1 MNRFKARLR
10 ATLLLRALQL
20 LKRSDKLKLTA
31 VVTIQIFLGLLDIL
45 SVALIGILTSIS
57 VSGIQSKD
65 TRLALLDNINF
76 IDLNEYTFQTR
87 VALLGLTAAFLM
99 VVRTLI
105 SIYLN
110 RKTIFF
116 LSRRSASVSSSLIRK
131 VLGMDLLSIQKNSSQ
146 EVVYA
151 ITAGV
156 SSITLGVIGSTV
168 ALIADVSLL
177 LIMSIGLFSYNPVMA
192 ILTAI
197 IFGSIGVVLY
207 LLLHVIIK
215 RLGEQNATLSIA
227 SNQQIV
233 QAISNYREVFVRNRR
248 SYYVQKFSDVR
259 HQLANVSAEMA
270 FMPNISKYVLEIA
283 LVVGAIT
290 IAASQFL
297 TRDAVSAISS
307 MTVFLAASTRIA
319 PAILRVQQGL
329 LGIKASVG
337 SARPT
342 LEMIE
347 ELVSAPELPSDSDQL
362 DTKHFGFNPTIECIG
377 VSFAYGEKEVLES
390 VNFSIS
396 AGEKVALVGA
406 SGAGK
411 TTLMDLLL
419 GVIDCSSGVIKISG
433 MSPIEAICK
442 FQGAIAYVPQN
453 ISLTEDTIAENVRL
467 GFSEQIVSDELI
479 WEALKAA
486 EMFEFVQ
493 SLPNNLGY
501 RIGENGSKLS
511 GGQRQRLGIAR
522 ALVTKPLLVF
532 MDEATSALDSETEN
546 KVAETISKLGS
557 AVTVVMIAHRITTAE
572 SSTRRLQVK
581 SKRVIEL

>member
-207 LLLHVIIK
+207 LLMHVRIK

>member
-177 LIMSIGLFSYNPVMA
+177 LIMSIGLFSYNPIMA

-207 LLLHVIIK
+207 LLMHVRIK

-259 HQLANVSAEMA
+259 HQLASVSAEMA

-362 DTKHFGFNPTIECIG
+362 DPTHFGFNPTVECID
-377 VSFAYGEKEVLES
+377 VSFSYGEKEVLES

-486 EMFEFVQ
+486 EMFEFVH
-493 SLPNNLGY
+493 SLPNKLGY

-572 SSTRRLQVK
+572 SSTRSLQVK

>member
-207 LLLHVIIK
+207 LLMHVRIK

-362 DTKHFGFNPTIECIG
+362 DPKHFGFNPTIECIG
-377 VSFAYGEKEVLES
+377 VSFSYGEKEVLES

-479 WEALKAA
+479 WDALKAA

-493 SLPNNLGY
+493 SLPNKLGY

-572 SSTRRLQVK
+572 SSTRSLQVK